1 MSGGVRRCRAVS
13 DGDRLGQAEDLAQI
27 GQIGFVVA
35 QRLARRVR
43 DLGHGL
49 AVGVGELHH
58 DVDGLQP
65 HVVGQPRADAEAQL
79 YAVGKALVQGQGR
92 VQVQAVGEH
101 QALGL
106 GVYAQLLVVG
116 DGLLAPG
123 IRVARVVPQP
133 VEELGE
139 VHVEIGQ
146 EGIHAHGV
154 GQGNAQVAPV
164 LLHPVLQRGNLEVAQ
179 AHALGL
185 VALQVLVG
193 HGAYGHDAEVARQQ
207 HVGRSLE
214 PLRRLRGKGLDHLAL
229 PGAREAPAHAEV
241 EQLEGIAQPGLA
253 GQVAQALDL
262 AGQAPAAFGQRRLGV
277 EAPEIQLVDDGQHI
291 DLEAHHMDLGALGLD
306 VQGVAIG
313 PGADEGALELEDAQK
328 VDEVALHEAQPAQVG
343 QVFGREAQRAQGVQL
358 ALHLGQQLGQREG
371 RLRAADEFVF
381 GLGLGIAVQH
391 GLPHREFVEIG
402 VEQAGDDGS
411 HGAMLGKQER
421 RLRAGGRSGPYKW
434 SSWLEASRNP
444 RACMA
449 ARKSWCADSKPGTG
463 LMASCISTMR
473 SGWGRCSTRCSTVE
487 RTQ

>member
-1 MSGGVRRCRAVS
+1 MEPWRCQAVSGGVRRRQA
-13 DGDRLGQAEDLAQI
+13 GPGRRPGADRPDR
-27 GQIGFVVA
+27 F
-35 QRLARRVR
+35 RRCTAFCPASP

-139 VHVEIGQ
+139 IHVEIGQ

-154 GQGNAQVAPV
+154 GQGHAQVAPV
-164 LLHPVLQRGNLEVAQ
+164 LLHPVLQRGDLEVAQ

-185 VALQVLVG
+185 VALQVLMG

-291 DLEAHHMDLGALGLD
+291 DLEAHHMDLGPLASMCR
-306 VQGVAIG
+306 VS
-313 PGADEGALELEDAQK
+313 PSAQARMK
-328 VDEVALHEAQPAQVG
+328 A
-343 QVFGREAQRAQGVQL
+343 RWNWKMR
-358 ALHLGQQLGQREG
+358 
-371 RLRAADEFVF
+371 
-381 GLGLGIAVQH
+381 
-391 GLPHREFVEIG
+391 
-402 VEQAGDDGS
+402 
-411 HGAMLGKQER
+411 
-421 RLRAGGRSGPYKW
+421 
-434 SSWLEASRNP
+434 
-444 RACMA
+444 
-449 ARKSWCADSKPGTG
+449 RKSMKSLFMK
-463 LMASCISTMR
+463 R
-473 SGWGRCSTRCSTVE
+473 SPPR
-487 RTQ
+487 